1 MVRCV
6 ALIQFSDGL
15 LLDMEWF
22 HYNTMSQ
29 VKSEFLVIFVFILDF
44 GMQTVDLGPSKPC
57 SARRRDTCYLS
68 GAITQVKQLAA
79 ALAKCQGSEEGE
91 VTIQLF
97 KKLSLTLMRGNAL
110 LLFTRGQDAEVDGV
124 E

>member
-1 MVRCV
+1 MSSWSFLYSSWTLEC
-6 ALIQFSDGL
+6 GL
-15 LLDMEWF
+15 W
-22 HYNTMSQ
+22 TW
-29 VKSEFLVIFVFILDF
+29 
-44 GMQTVDLGPSKPC
+44 GR
-57 SARRRDTCYLS
+57 ARRRDTCYLS
-68 GAITQVKQLAA
+68 GAFTQVKQLAG